1 MNKKKKSWFDE
12 HVIVLGCDDKT
23 NEIIKQ
29 KLKKEVE
36 TQKRREDKD
45 A

>member
-1 MNKKKKSWFDE
+1 MADKKSWFDE
-12 HVIVLGCDDKT
+12 HVIVLGDDKEL
-23 NEIIKQ
+23 NKKIME